1 MKGLV
6 VAMLGLGFL
15 GLATSC
21 RKPAEPQPQRNPAE
35 TAVESQAER
44 QTRLSLQASEWTA
57 EAFAALSGRLTG
69 VMEADG
75 PAAAIAVCSEEA
87 LPLVRE
93 VAERHG
99 VVIRRV
105 SDRPRNP
112 TNRADAA
119 DEAAMAAF
127 RAGNAAPQ
135 VETRL
140 VDDAVIVRMPI
151 RIPAPLCLQCH
162 GDPAREVAESTL
174 AALRERYPEDAA
186 TGYREGDL
194 RGLWRVEIPAAKP

>member
-6 VAMLGLGFL
+6 LVMLGLGFL
-15 GLATSC
+15 GLATGC
-21 RKPAEPQPQRNPAE
+21 RKPADPQPEGKPAE
-35 TAVESQAER
+35 SASESQAER
-44 QTRLSLQASEWTA
+44 QSRLSLQASEWTA
-57 EAFAALSGRLTG
+57 EAFAALSGRLTE
-69 VMEADG
+69 VMEAEG
-75 PAAAIAVCSEEA
+75 PAAAIKVCSEEA

-93 VAERHG
+93 VSERHG
-99 VVIRRV
+99 VEIRRV

-112 TNRADAA
+112 ANRADAA
-119 DEAAMAAF
+119 DLAAMEIF
-127 RAGNAAPQ
+127 RTGHASPQ
-135 VETRL
+135 VETRTE
-140 VDDAVIVRMPI
+140 DDVVIVRMPI

-194 RGLWRVEIPAAKP
+194 RGLWRVEIPAVKP